1 MSTDSSF
8 EDNRYDNTG
17 YQTSPPGAS
26 SLDVESHKSPESL
39 EREIDAQRSSIGS
52 LVDALESKLSPGQL
66 IDQVMS
72 FTRGNGG
79 EFFSNLGN
87 TIKANP
93 VPTLLTSVGVVWL
106 LMGSNKS
113 PSYSNASSGPSM
125 FDALG
130 NRISNM
136 ADKVSDTLGNV
147 KAKVQDKAHD
157 LQDGASRLKD
167 KASHLTD
174 SVTDKMSSAGHQV
187 NMGSHDATHA
197 LHQQSENIKS
207 GFNYLL
213 NEQPLAL
220 AAIGIALGALAGAA
234 LPITDKENQ
243 MMGHASDSLTDKAKQ
258 MASEGYDKA
267 AEIGKDM
274 ANEVKKPVEDN
285 DKDASS
291 NGASSDHQAFSS
303 QQPPNNQSTDTPQS
317 NNSHSNPGSTHGLG

>member
-26 SLDVESHKSPESL
+26 SLDVESQKSPESL

-52 LVDALESKLSPGQL
+52 IVDALESKLSPGQL
-66 IDQVMS
+66 VDQVMS

-79 EFFSNLGN
+79 EFFNNLGK

-93 VPTLLTSVGVVWL
+93 VPTLLTSIGVLWL
-106 LMGSNKS
+106 MMGSNKS
-113 PSYSNASSGPSM
+113 PNYSTGSSGPSM
-125 FDALG
+125 FDSLG
-130 NRISNM
+130 NRISDM

-167 KASHLTD
+167 KAGHLTD
-174 SVTDKMSSAGHQV
+174 SVTDKMSSTGQQM
-187 NMGSHDATHA
+187 NRGSHDATHA
-197 LHQQSENIKS
+197 LRQQSEKVKS
-207 GFNYLL
+207 SFNYLL

-220 AAIGIALGALAGAA
+220 AAIGIALGAMAGAA

-267 AEIGKDM
+267 TEIGKDM
-274 ANEVKKPVEDN
+274 ANEVKKRSEEHT
-285 DKDASS
+285 SEL
-291 NGASSDHQAFSS
+291 QS
-303 QQPPNNQSTDTPQS
+303 QP
-317 NNSHSNPGSTHGLG
+317 